1 MSQIDFSWLQ
11 SDTGAKILSSVQQN
25 GKLKNFGLLEKPTL
39 ASPFTQY
46 QEVDYKIM
54 LIGKS
59 YSGKTTFVDS
69 LSNKRHNVSSLNPM
83 IPMDKTYCETPGEFF
98 YQSLY

>member
-11 SDTGAKILSSVQQN
+11 SDTGAKILQSVQQN

-39 ASPFTQY
+39 ASPFTTY

-54 LIGKS
+54 MIGKS
-59 YSGKTTFVDS
+59 FSGKTSFIES
-69 LSNKRHNVSSLNPM
+69 LSNKKQNVSSLNT
-83 IPMDKTYCETPGEFF
+83 IISREKTYCETPG
-98 YQSLY
+98 